1 MDRTRQQTGKTGE
14 FDMVLGWIDCI
25 AIAIIVAFVLDL
37 KR

>member
-1 MDRTRQQTGKTGE
+1 MDRTRQPTNETGE
-14 FDMVLGWIDCI
+14 FDMALSWIDCI